1 MNALPAERY
10 MKKNRI
16 IDIVECYGMTV
27 DPSEDINFVDAM
39 DIITESK
46 SKMEMVG
53 TGYLYGYM
61 RGSRRR
67 SNGMRQV
74 PVCNLKQMTDE
85 EWNELARKNR
95 ESMQRTNVQKMI

>member
-1 MNALPAERY
+1 
-10 MKKNRI
+10 MKNKI
-16 IDIVECYGMTV
+16 IDIIECYGMSV

-39 DIITESK
+39 DIITQSK

-61 RGSRRR
+61 RGSRR
-67 SNGMRQV
+67 SGSMRQV
-74 PVCNLKQMTDE
+74 PVRNIKQMTDE